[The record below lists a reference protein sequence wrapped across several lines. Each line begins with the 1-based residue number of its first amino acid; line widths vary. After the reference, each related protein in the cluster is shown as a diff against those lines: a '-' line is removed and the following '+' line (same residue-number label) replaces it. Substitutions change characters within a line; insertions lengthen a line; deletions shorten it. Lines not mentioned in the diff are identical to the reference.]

1 MSNYFIVERNAGAP
15 QRLSKAAALRLARG
29 DVVHIHTGSGGG
41 FGDPLERDPESVA
54 RDVRETF
61 APADRGARYLR
72 RGLDRSRR
80 GRGGRDARLRSELP
94 QRR

>member
-1 MSNYFIVERNAGAP
+1 MFTAWFGRSKFAARGAAGGRSGMSNYFIVERNAGAP

-61 APADRGARYLR
+61 ASADRAI
-72 RGLDRSRR
+72 ST
-80 GRGGRDARLRSELP
+80 AWS
-94 QRR
+94 